1 MGQTTVTWIRNFQFV
16 ATDSNSHSV
25 VLSSKDDNVGMKP
38 SELLLSALGS
48 CASYDVVNILQKR
61 KKNLR
66 NLRVEVTAE
75 QADEGWP
82 RPYTAF
88 HMHFIVDA
96 DVTPDDVERAVNL
109 SEEKYCSVAAT
120 LRPAAEI
127 TWDYEIVGQ
136 PEPASGD

>member
-1 MGQTTVTWIRNFQFV
+1 
-16 ATDSNSHSV
+16 
-25 VLSSKDDNVGMKP
+25 MKP

-48 CASYDVVNILQKR
+48 CAGYDVVSILGKR
-61 KKNLR
+61 KKTLR
-66 NLRVEVTAE
+66 NLRVDVTAE

-88 HMHFIVDA
+88 HMHFVVDA
-96 DVTPDDVERAVNL
+96 DVTPEEVEKAIHL

-120 LRPAAEI
+120 LRPAKI

-136 PEPASGD
+136 EVPANGD